1 MTRIQRDTA
10 VYIGIV
16 LTCVAMLA
24 WIIPLYSPPYPGYGA
39 SPALVPNV
47 AVGVMLVMAILALVR
62 NGFAWWWGRTRS
74 AEESQYPDEA
84 QSGGFTQVGRARL
97 GHLARLMIPCALL
110 IPAFDWIGF
119 IAASLLFM
127 LVIQFVIGRRE
138 PVKAVVLAVATV
150 GVMYVA
156 MRYGFNVPIPGA

>member
-1 MTRIQRDTA
+1 MTRIQRDTT
-10 VYIGIV
+10 VYTGIV
-16 LTCVAMLA
+16 LFCVALLT
-24 WIIPLYSPPYPGYGA
+24 WIIPAYTPPYPGYGA

-74 AEESQYPDEA
+74 AEESQYPDET
-84 QSGGFTQVGRARL
+84 QSGFTQVGRARL

-119 IAASLLFM
+119 VAASLLFM

-150 GVMYVA
+150 SVMYVV